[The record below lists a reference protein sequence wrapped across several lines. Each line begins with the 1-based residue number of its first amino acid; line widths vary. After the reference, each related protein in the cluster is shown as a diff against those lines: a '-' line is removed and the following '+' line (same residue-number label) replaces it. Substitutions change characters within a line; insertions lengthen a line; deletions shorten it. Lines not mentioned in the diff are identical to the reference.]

1 MSAKGVIV
9 PTQHECGE
17 YILPLFVANKK
28 DGSRRIILTLISL
41 NNHGQQIRLR
51 TLNCFMASI
60 DLKDAYYSVPIAEL
74 ASTVFKTCVEQQL
87 VQVHKLFQWAGFLSD
102 EASICNPAKA
112 WSLVVTFYISLVVNE
127 STLG

>member
-1 MSAKGVIV
+1 
-9 PTQHECGE
+9 
-17 YILPLFVANKK
+17 
-28 DGSRRIILTLISL
+28 
-41 NNHGQQIRLR
+41 
-51 TLNCFMASI
+51 MASI

-87 VQVHKLFQWAGFLSD
+87 VQVHKFFQRAGFLSD

-112 WSLVVTFYISLVVNE
+112 WSLVVTFHISLVVNE